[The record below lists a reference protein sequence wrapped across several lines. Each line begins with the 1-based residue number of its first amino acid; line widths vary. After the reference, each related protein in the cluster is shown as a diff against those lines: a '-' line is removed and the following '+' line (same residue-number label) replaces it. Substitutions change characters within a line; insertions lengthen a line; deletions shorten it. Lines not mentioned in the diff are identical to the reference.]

1 MLKRIWR
8 FIKYNDHK
16 WLSVQC
22 WFYSAIYRFQILYM
36 DTKKLQVK
44 WGEEGKESAEDET
57 MDTYRFAKKVG
68 YCVDQICNKTSW
80 ESKCLVRALT
90 AQTLLKK
97 KGIHTTLYLGCKLE
111 NGKMAAHAWI
121 RCGKMYVTG
130 GTGEGYAVV
139 DKFFM

>member
-8 FIKYNDHK
+8 FVRYNNHK
-16 WLSVQC
+16 CMSLQC
-22 WFYSAIYRFQILYM
+22 WLYSAIYRFQILHM

-44 WGEEGKESAEDET
+44 WGEEGKESSEEES
-57 MDTYRFAKKVG
+57 MDSYRFAKKVG
-68 YCVDQICNKTSW
+68 YCVDQICGKTSW

-97 KGIHTTLYLGCKLE
+97 KGIHSTLYLGCKLE

-130 GTGEGYAVV
+130 GNGDGYAIV
-139 DKFFM
+139 DKFYM